1 MPTPSIPGY
10 YYDAPKK
17 KYFKILP
24 NHVAPAGFKYSEES
38 LKREAGDQVSRKRHK
53 AYDLRRLQ
61 TTIDLPRRRSH
72 LLGGGVGL
80 GREMGESFDG
90 GRAAW
95 AQLLV
100 RRSLGTARGSS
111 ALFAYDDA
119 TGGLILAGTQVS
131 EGMGERQDVL
141 AWVSI
146 PYAFMPCALLRPWR
160 LMWW

>member
-1 MPTPSIPGY
+1 M
-10 YYDAPKK
+10 
-17 KYFKILP
+17 
-24 NHVAPAGFKYSEES
+24 
-38 LKREAGDQVSRKRHK
+38 
-53 AYDLRRLQ
+53 
-61 TTIDLPRRRSH
+61 
-72 LLGGGVGL
+72 GL
-80 GREMGESFDG
+80 GREMAESFDG

-119 TGGLILAGTQVS
+119 TRGLILAGTQVS